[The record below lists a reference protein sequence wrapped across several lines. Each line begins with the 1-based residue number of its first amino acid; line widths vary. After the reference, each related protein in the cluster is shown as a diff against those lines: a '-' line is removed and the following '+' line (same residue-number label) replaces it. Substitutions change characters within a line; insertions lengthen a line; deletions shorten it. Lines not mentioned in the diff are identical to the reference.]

1 MQDDEDFHHQVP
13 SCLPPAALR
22 LPSEIAVMRQ
32 QSLKVLSPKRQQS
45 PKVQSPRRQQSLKVQ
60 SSKRFSSPA
69 FKRQSFRHEPIQESF
84 RAELR
89 QQAMQHQADQSFLR
103 AEPRAAPLGA
113 AVPQQQPHPVVQ
125 SPSLMRSTSA
135 PKLKRGG
142 ALRGSALRGSALRG
156 SMRSALNRAAKAVG
170 MAVRTAQDAVRRSR
184 GGMRC
189 G

>member
-113 AVPQQQPHPVVQ
+113 AVPQQQQPHPVVQ

-142 ALRGSALRGSALRG
+142 ALRGSTRSALR
-156 SMRSALNRAAKAVG
+156 RAAKAVG

>member
-1 MQDDEDFHHQVP
+1 
-13 SCLPPAALR
+13 
-22 LPSEIAVMRQ
+22 
-32 QSLKVLSPKRQQS
+32 
-45 PKVQSPRRQQSLKVQ
+45 
-60 SSKRFSSPA
+60 
-69 FKRQSFRHEPIQESF
+69 
-84 RAELR
+84 
-89 QQAMQHQADQSFLR
+89 MQHQADQSFLR

-142 ALRGSALRGSALRG
+142 ALRGSTRSALR
-156 SMRSALNRAAKAVG
+156 RAAKAVG